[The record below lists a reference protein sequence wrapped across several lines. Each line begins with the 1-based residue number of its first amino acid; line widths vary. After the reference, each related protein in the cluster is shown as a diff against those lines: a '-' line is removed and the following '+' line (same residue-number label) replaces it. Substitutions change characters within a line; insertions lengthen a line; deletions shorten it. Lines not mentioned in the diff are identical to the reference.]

1 MRGSARGMHVG
12 PCAEGG
18 SGRARL
24 VGMDTS
30 SSSWLCLTV
39 GTVRYYLYILFF
51 LYRHVCILLPL
62 SFRRIAFT
70 CQTPT
75 HHTRQRPDAGD
86 AQGSIHPV
94 TSLARANPSIHAHG
108 VSNYLGHHCV
118 EKKTCGEKKVSM
130 HSYMPRREKP
140 RVVE

>member
-1 MRGSARGMHVG
+1 MHVG

-51 LYRHVCILLPL
+51 PL
-62 SFRRIAFT
+62 WTRMYIIAPVFQTHRIY
-70 CQTPT
+70 
-75 HHTRQRPDAGD
+75 
-86 AQGSIHPV
+86 
-94 TSLARANPSIHAHG
+94 
-108 VSNYLGHHCV
+108 VSNSHI
-118 EKKTCGEKKVSM
+118 
-130 HSYMPRREKP
+130 SYTTET
-140 RVVE
+140 